1 MKTKQLFFCSLTGL
15 ALLTTSC
22 SSNDEALNGGDG
34 TTSEGKT
41 YAQIAISVA
50 NSATTRT
57 TTPGNTGDEAYG
69 DDAEYTVNDLTVVL
83 ANENDIA
90 MQVITPELKLATD
103 ADEADKQVRVTKPF
117 KCTPGSYKV
126 YVLVNYKNSQKA
138 LTPIIKGS
146 TDMKAEFGLTDID
159 RDGTAI
165 DGIAKLSTTGN
176 FFMTNV
182 SAPTEQKIDKDAT
195 GNATKT
201 EVDDAGKEMT
211 AGKTNLNLLQ
221 VDVERAVSKV
231 TFNNTDKQPFEIK
244 VGDNIIATATLE
256 GASLIN
262 LNKKMFLVKDGT
274 PATHKPS
281 TVTDAWPYPKDPNYD
296 QTSIDKNYCE
306 ANFEQRSATV
316 FSAPNTAT
324 FYCPENTMDAS
335 AQLNGQTTGVVYKV
349 KYVPKDAYYTELAK
363 DGTDNYSKMFAKV
376 LNLTGK
382 EDAITDKIF
391 TEAKNTDGTDI
402 TDGTFYSYNGY
413 VFRSLAGARL
423 YKAIATNTDGK
434 AETVNDAF
442 KNNGNDPDIQTYT
455 EGVCYYTA
463 WIKHNP
469 DGEYMQQDKYG
480 VVRNF
485 WYELTVNSIKKL
497 GYSKPT
503 YEKPTDPDDKEEASI
518 QVQVKIKKWRLVK
531 QNVDLE

>member
-90 MQVITPELKLATD
+90 MQVITPTLKTATNTD
-103 ADEADKQVRVTKPF
+103 DDDKLVRVTEPF
-117 KCTPGSYKV
+117 TCTPGTYKV
-126 YVLVNYKNSQKA
+126 YVLANYKNSQDA

-146 TDMKAEFGLTDID
+146 TDMKAEFGITD
-159 RDGTAI
+159 
-165 DGIAKLSTTGN
+165 IAKLSTTGK
-176 FFMTNV
+176 FFMTNA
-182 SAPTEQKIDKDAT
+182 SAPGKQDIKEVAT
-195 GNATKT
+195 GKELN
-201 EVDDAGKEMT
+201 DAGKDET
-211 AGKTNLNLLQ
+211 KEGAATNLNILT
-221 VDVERAVSKV
+221 VNVERAVSKV
-231 TFNNTDKQPFEIK
+231 TFDNTDNQSFNVM
-244 VGDNIIATATLE
+244 VGDNKIATATLE

-262 LNKKMFLVKDGT
+262 LNNKMYLVKEGRIAT
-274 PATHKPS
+274 NKPAG
-281 TVTDAWPYPKDPNYD
+281 VTDVWPYPMDPNYS
-296 QTSIDKNYCE
+296 QTSIDEAYCK
-306 ANFEQRSATV
+306 ANFEQRSATK
-316 FSAPNTAT
+316 FPAPSTAT
-324 FYCPENTMDAS
+324 FYCPENTMEAS

-349 KYVPKDAYYTELAK
+349 KYEPVDAYYTELAK
-363 DGTDNYSKMFAKV
+363 NGTDSYSKMFAKV
-376 LNLTGK
+376 LAL
-382 EDAITDKIF
+382 TDK
-391 TEAKNTDGTDI
+391 DVDI
-402 TDGTFYSYNGY
+402 TETMFTTADNEDGTFYSYNGY
-413 VFRSLAGARL
+413 VFKSKAAACL

-434 AETVNDAF
+434 AETVNTNF
-442 KNNGNDPDIQTYT
+442 TNDKDKGEGIQTYT
-455 EGVCYYTA
+455 KGYCYYTA

-469 DGEYMQQDKYG
+469 TSTVTMEQDKYG

-485 WYELTVNSIKKL
+485 WYELKVNSIKKL

>member
-15 ALLTTSC
+15 ALLTASC

-90 MQVITPELKLATD
+90 MQVITPTLKTATNTD
-103 ADEADKQVRVTKPF
+103 DDDKLVRVTEPF
-117 KCTPGSYKV
+117 KCTPGTYKV
-126 YVLVNYKNSQKA
+126 YVLANYKNSQDA

-146 TDMKAEFGLTDID
+146 TDMKAEFGITN
-159 RDGTAI
+159 
-165 DGIAKLSTTGN
+165 IAKLSTTDE

-182 SAPTEQKIDKDAT
+182 SAPEWQEIKEAAT
-195 GNATKT
+195 GKELN
-201 EVDDAGKEMT
+201 DAGKDET
-211 AGKTNLNLLQ
+211 KEGAATNLNILT
-221 VDVERAVSKV
+221 VNVERAVSKV
-231 TFNNTDKQPFEIK
+231 TFDNTDNQSFNVM
-244 VGDNIIATATLE
+244 VGDNKIATATLE

-262 LNKKMFLVKDGT
+262 LNKKMYLVKEGT
-274 PATHKPS
+274 LAMNRPV
-281 TVTDAWPYPKDPNYD
+281 VTNDWPYPKDPNYNE
-296 QTSIDKNYCE
+296 TSIETAYCE
-306 ANFEQRSATV
+306 TNFEQRIAKD
-316 FSAPNTAT
+316 FSAPSNAT
-324 FYCPENTMDAS
+324 FYCPENTMEAS

-349 KYVPKDAYYTELAK
+349 KYAPVDGYYTELAAK
-363 DGTDNYSKMFAKV
+363 NGTDSYSKMFEAV
-376 LNLTGK
+376 LNLA
-382 EDAITDKIF
+382 DDVRDPAIKNTIF
-391 TEAKNTDGTDI
+391 TTAEGTDGTN
-402 TDGTFYSYNGY
+402 GTFYSYNGY
-413 VFRSLAGARL
+413 VFKTKAGARL
-423 YKAIATNTDGK
+423 YKAIATANTGDD
-434 AETVNDAF
+434 AAAVNAAF
-442 KNNGNDPDIQTYT
+442 KNNANDDDIQTYK
-455 EGVCYYTA
+455 EGYCYYTA

-469 DGEYMQQDKYG
+469 GGTTMQQDKYG

-485 WYELTVNSIKKL
+485 WYELKVNNIKKL

-503 YEKPTDPDDKEEASI
+503 YKDPKDPDDKAEASI

>member
-15 ALLTTSC
+15 ALLTASC

-90 MQVITPELKLATD
+90 MQVITPTLKTATNTD
-103 ADEADKQVRVTKPF
+103 DDDKLVRVTEPF
-117 KCTPGSYKV
+117 KCTPGNYKV
-126 YVLVNYKNSQKA
+126 YVLANYKNSQDA

-146 TDMKAEFGLTDID
+146 TDMKAEFGITN
-159 RDGTAI
+159 
-165 DGIAKLSTTGN
+165 IAKLSTTDE

-182 SAPTEQKIDKDAT
+182 SAPEGQEIKEAAT
-195 GNATKT
+195 GKELN
-201 EVDDAGKEMT
+201 DAGKDET
-211 AGKTNLNLLQ
+211 KEGAATNLNILT
-221 VDVERAVSKV
+221 VNVERAVSKV
-231 TFNNTDKQPFEIK
+231 TFDNTDNQSFNVM
-244 VGDNIIATATLE
+244 VGDNKIATATLE

-262 LNKKMFLVKDGT
+262 LNTKMYLVKEGRT
-274 PATHKPS
+274 ATNKPAG
-281 TVTDAWPYPKDPNYD
+281 VTDKWPYPMDPNYS
-296 QTSIDKNYCE
+296 QTSIDEAYCK

-316 FSAPNTAT
+316 FPAPSTAT
-324 FYCPENTMDAS
+324 FYCPENTMEAS

-349 KYVPKDAYYTELAK
+349 KYAPEAAYYTELAAEN
-363 DGTDNYSKMFAKV
+363 GTDSYSKMYEKV
-376 LNLTGK
+376 LALGK
-382 EDAITDKIF
+382 TEIAPTITNTIF
-391 TEAKNTDGTDI
+391 TKADNE
-402 TDGTFYSYNGY
+402 DGTFYSYNGY

-423 YKAIATNTDGK
+423 YKAIATNTDGE
-434 AETVNDAF
+434 AATVNGAF
-442 KNNGNDPDIQTYT
+442 KTENNDGIQTYA
-455 EGVCYYTA
+455 EGYCYYTA

-469 DGEYMQQDKYG
+469 GGTTMQQDKYG

-485 WYELTVNSIKKL
+485 WYELKVNSIKKL

-503 YEKPTDPDDKEEASI
+503 YEKPTDPDDKAEASI

>member
-15 ALLTTSC
+15 ALLTASC

-90 MQVITPELKLATD
+90 MQVITPTLKTATNTD
-103 ADEADKQVRVTKPF
+103 DDDKLVRVTEPF
-117 KCTPGSYKV
+117 KCTPGTYKV
-126 YVLVNYKNSQKA
+126 YVLANYKNSQDA

-146 TDMKAEFGLTDID
+146 TDMKAEFGITN
-159 RDGTAI
+159 
-165 DGIAKLSTTGN
+165 IAKLSTTDE

-182 SAPTEQKIDKDAT
+182 SAPEGQEIKEAAT
-195 GNATKT
+195 GKELN
-201 EVDDAGKEMT
+201 DAGKDET
-211 AGKTNLNLLQ
+211 KEGAATNLNILT
-221 VDVERAVSKV
+221 VNVERAVSKV
-231 TFNNTDKQPFEIK
+231 TFDNTDNQSFNVM
-244 VGDNIIATATLE
+244 VGDNKIATATLE

-262 LNKKMFLVKDGT
+262 LNKKMYLVKEGRT
-274 PATHKPS
+274 ATNKPAG
-281 TVTDAWPYPKDPNYD
+281 VTDKWPYPMDPNYS
-296 QTSIDKNYCE
+296 QTSIDEAYCK
-306 ANFEQRSATV
+306 ANFEQRIATNFPAPSATK
-316 FSAPNTAT
+316 
-324 FYCPENTMDAS
+324 FYCPENTMADA

-349 KYVPKDAYYTELAK
+349 KYAPEAAYYTELAAEN
-363 DGTDNYSKMFAKV
+363 GTDSYSKMYEKV
-376 LNLTGK
+376 LALGGT
-382 EDAITDKIF
+382 EIAPTITNTIF
-391 TEAKNTDGTDI
+391 TKADNE
-402 TDGTFYSYNGY
+402 DGTFYSYNGY

-423 YKAIATNTDGK
+423 YKAIATNTDGE
-434 AETVNDAF
+434 AATVNGAF
-442 KNNGNDPDIQTYT
+442 KTENNDGIQTYA
-455 EGVCYYTA
+455 EGYCYYTA

-469 DGEYMQQDKYG
+469 GGTTMQQDKYG

-485 WYELTVNSIKKL
+485 WYELKVNSIKKL

-503 YEKPTDPDDKEEASI
+503 YEKPTDPDDKAEASI

>member
-15 ALLTTSC
+15 ALLTASC

-90 MQVITPELKLATD
+90 MQVITPTLKTATNTD
-103 ADEADKQVRVTKPF
+103 DDDKLVRVTEPF
-117 KCTPGSYKV
+117 KCTPGTYKV
-126 YVLVNYKNSQKA
+126 YVLANYKNSQDA

-146 TDMKAEFGLTDID
+146 TDMKAEFGITN
-159 RDGTAI
+159 
-165 DGIAKLSTTGN
+165 IAKLSTTDE

-182 SAPTEQKIDKDAT
+182 SAPEWQEIKEAAT
-195 GNATKT
+195 GKELN
-201 EVDDAGKEMT
+201 DAGKDET
-211 AGKTNLNLLQ
+211 KEGAATNLNILT
-221 VDVERAVSKV
+221 VNVERAVSKV
-231 TFNNTDKQPFEIK
+231 TFDNTDNQSFNVM
-244 VGDNIIATATLE
+244 VGDNKIATATLE

-262 LNKKMFLVKDGT
+262 LNKKMYLVKEGT
-274 PATHKPS
+274 LAMNRPV
-281 TVTDAWPYPKDPNYD
+281 VTNDWPYPKDPNYNE
-296 QTSIDKNYCE
+296 TSIDAAYCE
-306 ANFEQRSATV
+306 TNFEQRIAKD
-316 FSAPNTAT
+316 FSAPSNAT
-324 FYCPENTMDAS
+324 FYCPENTMEAS

-349 KYVPKDAYYTELAK
+349 KYAPVDGYYTELAAK
-363 DGTDNYSKMFAKV
+363 NGTDSYSKMFEAV
-376 LNLTGK
+376 LNLA
-382 EDAITDKIF
+382 DDVRDLAIKNTIF
-391 TEAKNTDGTDI
+391 TTAEGTDGTN
-402 TDGTFYSYNGY
+402 GTFYSYNGY
-413 VFRSLAGARL
+413 VFKTKAGARL
-423 YKAIATNTDGK
+423 YKVIATANTGDD
-434 AETVNDAF
+434 AAAVNAAF
-442 KNNGNDPDIQTYT
+442 KNNANDDDIQTYK
-455 EGVCYYTA
+455 EGYCYYTA

-469 DGEYMQQDKYG
+469 GGTTMQQDKYG

-485 WYELTVNSIKKL
+485 WYELKVNNIKKL

-503 YEKPTDPDDKEEASI
+503 YKDPKDPDDKAEASI